1 MGGPILPN
9 FTFQATADRERRW
22 DSLSRRAEA
31 LVFDV
36 PPFVCLAVIVLLMKM
51 RFLLPT
57 LAALAFSAPASA
69 QDLVPDAVPA
79 ASPPPEEAP
88 LIDEWEGIVNIDV
101 SVLVPDYREPW
112 NSGQPSGG
120 SGTGFL
126 IGKNRF
132 LTNAHVVSNATKLVI
147 RTTNDPEPHPA
158 RVVHVAHDCDL
169 AIIEAENGSHFE
181 NLKPLTFGG
190 IPKLNTEVIAV
201 GYPIGG
207 DRISVTRG
215 VVSRIDFRPFSHT
228 QVDSH
233 LAIQVDAAINPGNS
247 GGPVIQSG
255 KVVGVAFQGFS
266 GRVAQNVGYIIPVP
280 VVERFL
286 KDVEDGRY
294 DHYVDLAV
302 SDFAIENS
310 AQRKALGLN
319 GGGIG
324 VMIADVEPAGSAG
337 DILKRG
343 DVLLAM
349 DDNPV
354 FNNGLIR
361 FEGEL
366 MDMNEVVERKFA
378 GDKLKLSY
386 QRDGKKIETE
396 VTLKR
401 FDPYVKLGEQYDQRP
416 RYIVYAGLV
425 FQPMD
430 KNLMDS
436 HQIADRAANY
446 MFDNFLTEKLYVER
460 PEPVLLTTILADEV
474 NTYLTP
480 YAQSVVDEINGVK
493 IKSLKDVK
501 KALAKKGDKPGFVII
516 KLLDKGRPLVL
527 KRDFADAAHPRIMK
541 TYNIPE
547 DAYLGAD

>member
-1 MGGPILPN
+1 
-9 FTFQATADRERRW
+9 
-22 DSLSRRAEA
+22 
-31 LVFDV
+31 
-36 PPFVCLAVIVLLMKM
+36 MKM
-51 RFLLPT
+51 RPLYPAI
-57 LAALAFSAPASA
+57 AALAFSVISPA
-69 QDLVPDAVPA
+69 QQTVPDSVPA
-79 ASPPPEEAP
+79 ASPPAPEAP
-88 LIDEWEGIVNIDV
+88 LIDEWEGIVNIDA
-101 SVLVPDYREPW
+101 SVLLPDYREPW
-112 NSGQPSGG
+112 NAGQPSGG

-132 LTNAHVVSNATKLVI
+132 LTNAHVISNATKLVI

-169 AIIEAENGSHFE
+169 AILEAEDGSHFE
-181 NLKPLTFGG
+181 KLKPLTFGG

-247 GGPVIQSG
+247 GGPVIQDG
-255 KVVGVAFQGFS
+255 KVVGVAFQGFN

-280 VVERFL
+280 VVQRFL
-286 KDVEDGRY
+286 KDVDDGKY

-302 SDFAIENS
+302 SDFPIENS
-310 AQRKALGLN
+310 AQKKALGLN
-319 GGGIG
+319 GGGVG

-337 DILKRG
+337 NLLKRG
-343 DVLLAM
+343 DVLLSM
-349 DDNPV
+349 DDNPIM
-354 FNNGLIR
+354 NNGLIR

-378 GDKLKLSY
+378 GDKLKLAY
-386 QRDGKKIETE
+386 MREGKKTETE
-396 VTLKR
+396 VVLKR
-401 FDPYVKLGEQYDQRP
+401 FDPYVKLGEQYNQRP
-416 RYIVYAGLV
+416 RYLVYAGLV

-430 KNLMDS
+430 KNLMDA
-436 HQIADRAANY
+436 HQIADSAANY
-446 MFDNFLTEKLYVER
+446 LFDNYLTEKLYVER
-460 PEPVLLTTILADEV
+460 PEPVLLTSILADEV
-474 NTYLTP
+474 NTYITP

-493 IKSLKDVK
+493 IRSLKDVK
-501 KALAKKGDKPGFVII
+501 TALEKKGEKADFIVI
-516 KLLDKGRPLVL
+516 KLLEKGRPLVL
-527 KRDFADAAHPRIMK
+527 KRDLADAAHPKIMQ

-547 DAYLGAD
+547 DAFLGE

>member
-1 MGGPILPN
+1 
-9 FTFQATADRERRW
+9 
-22 DSLSRRAEA
+22 
-31 LVFDV
+31 
-36 PPFVCLAVIVLLMKM
+36 MKM
-51 RFLLPT
+51 RFPFPI
-57 LAALAFSAPASA
+57 LAALAFTGPVSA
-69 QDLVPDAVPA
+69 QDSVPDAVPA
-79 ASPPPEEAP
+79 ASPPPIEAP

-169 AIIEAENGSHFE
+169 AIIEAEDGSHFDH
-181 NLKPLTFGG
+181 LKPLTFGG

-286 KDVEDGRY
+286 KDVEDGQY

-302 SDFAIENS
+302 SDFPIENS

-337 DILKRG
+337 GILQRG

-378 GDKLKLSY
+378 GDKLKLAY
-386 QRDGKKIETE
+386 QRDGKKTETE

-416 RYIVYAGLV
+416 RYVVYAGLV

-430 KNLMDS
+430 KNLMDA
-436 HQIADRAANY
+436 HRIADRTANY

-460 PEPVLLTTILADEV
+460 PEPVLLTSILADEV

-501 KALAKKGDKPGFVII
+501 KALAKKGDKPGFVVI
-516 KLLDKGRPLVL
+516 KLLEKGRPLVL
-527 KRDFADAAHPRIMK
+527 KRDFADAAHPRIMQ

>member
-1 MGGPILPN
+1 
-9 FTFQATADRERRW
+9 
-22 DSLSRRAEA
+22 
-31 LVFDV
+31 
-36 PPFVCLAVIVLLMKM
+36 MKM
-51 RFLLPT
+51 RFLLPL
-57 LAALAFSAPASA
+57 LAALAFTVPVSA

-474 NTYLTP
+474 NTYITP

-516 KLLDKGRPLVL
+516 KLLEKGRPLVL

-547 DAYLGAD
+547 DAYLGSD